1 MREASAR
8 TLCLEPGR
16 RHCSV
21 LALTACGAGAQYP
34 SIVKHHDM
42 MANVT
47 GIHAYLARGE
57 RRDEFTTSFALKD
70 DSPLPTSVS
79 MPSPVSA
86 EA

>member
-1 MREASAR
+1 
-8 TLCLEPGR
+8 
-16 RHCSV
+16 
-21 LALTACGAGAQYP
+21 
-34 SIVKHHDM
+34 M